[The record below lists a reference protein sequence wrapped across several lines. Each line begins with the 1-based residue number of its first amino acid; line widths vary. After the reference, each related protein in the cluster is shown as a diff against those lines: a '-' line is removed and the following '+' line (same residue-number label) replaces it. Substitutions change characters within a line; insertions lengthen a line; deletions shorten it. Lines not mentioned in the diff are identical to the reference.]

1 MGTHPIF
8 ESDFDCLTDEMP
20 SSATVASYPHQNGIN
35 HDDFNRID
43 SIRGSQRRAK
53 RRDDEEKRNKELTQ
67 NPDLYQLSQKPP
79 AQGLDNAG
87 FDASESWEEILD
99 SIEGSPG
106 LISEIAQ
113 LRSFIQN
120 QQVQKA
126 HSLAQILRDEFPTER
141 SLDDPHKLS
150 DALQKSQNPASDEL
164 NTFLCD
170 EMLRLSSG
178 IDQPVEGDY
187 ETNSSINAVEEEALQ
202 LAQNFKGP
210 GEKFNI
216 VTIDKNN
223 IFLGATVKNDDAKV
237 IISRIVAGG
246 AVENDGRLQEGDEI
260 VCINTQIV
268 HGKTVDE
275 VCEIMEEIT
284 GHVTFI
290 VIPTVSHE
298 KSVENES
305 FNVRTLYDYN
315 PDADE
320 YIPCKELGLFFK
332 KGEILKIHRGE
343 DENWWQA
350 YKEGENDMSNLARL
364 VPSTE
369 FEQKRRQINKHLLDE
384 IEKDEEPVLCGNKKK
399 KKKKKKNDDD
409 NEETI

>member
-113 LRSFIQN
+113 LRSFIQS

-223 IFLGATVKNDDAKV
+223 IFLGATV
-237 IISRIVAGG
+237 
-246 AVENDGRLQEGDEI
+246 ENDGRLQEGDEI

-290 VIPTVSHE
+290 TIPT
-298 KSVENES
+298 
-305 FNVRTLYDYN
+305 
-315 PDADE
+315 
-320 YIPCKELGLFFK
+320 
-332 KGEILKIHRGE
+332 
-343 DENWWQA
+343 
-350 YKEGENDMSNLARL
+350 SNHGNRSKTN
-364 VPSTE
+364 PST
-369 FEQKRRQINKHLLDE
+369 FA
-384 IEKDEEPVLCGNKKK
+384 PC
-399 KKKKKKNDDD
+399 
-409 NEETI
+409 TII